1 MNKVLATLGALLFA
15 YTANAQSASVMAIHN
30 SADPALDTVD
40 MYLLDNGTATKLK
53 DDFAFRTATPFI
65 TAPAE
70 RPIRIVF
77 AGANSTSIADSVIGF
92 GYNLPDNGKF
102 ILIAQGHLQS
112 GFNPQKAFELKVIA
126 DAENTASGTGNKL
139 LVYHGSTDAP
149 AVDISAF
156 TKQSAIEPAKLA
168 DNVSYGASTS
178 YIQVNNDDYFI
189 NVSLPGSSDALFTY
203 SAPLKTLGAAGEP
216 ILAFA
221 SGFLD
226 PSSNLNG
233 KGFGLFAVL
242 RDGTVLELSLLT
254 TAKLQIVH
262 NSPDALAASVDVY
275 SDVSGSIQLLKDNF
289 AYRTATPYLTV
300 PANKAFNVWIAPGNS
315 TSYTQSVFDMEIS
328 LYGGLEVVAI
338 AAGVIDTSKYENG
351 RNATFDLFGIP
362 GATSALENDKV
373 TLSIFHGSTDAP
385 AVDVRVG
392 GSNGALLASG
402 LEFGDNTD
410 YITTNAGD
418 IVVSIL
424 PAGGST
430 VVASYN
436 APLSAFKDSSI
447 TVLAS
452 GFLSPNLPSG
462 KDDGAAFGLFV
473 VTASGRVIQ
482 LPLSTTSVRDIF
494 NSNAI
499 SVYPNPAQ
507 NELKLNTNESIE
519 SVQIMNMNGA
529 IVRSVSGN
537 NNIVSLNDLESGV
550 YILNVSTESGAYTVK
565 FIKE

>member
-1 MNKVLATLGALLFA
+1 MNKILATIGALLFA

-53 DDFAFRTATPFI
+53 DDFAFRTATGFI
-65 TAPAE
+65 NAPAE

-92 GYNLPDNGKF
+92 GYNLPNNGKF
-102 ILIAQGHLQS
+102 ILIAQGHFQS
-112 GFNPQKAFELKVIA
+112 GFNPQKTFELKVIA
-126 DAENTASGTGNKL
+126 NAENTASGTNNKL

-156 TKQSAIEPAKLA
+156 TRQTSAEPAILA
-168 DNVSYGASTS
+168 DNVSYGAATS
-178 YIQVNNDDYFI
+178 YLSVSNGDYFI
-189 NVSLPGSSDALFTY
+189 NVSLPGASEALFTY

-216 ILAFA
+216 IVAFA
-221 SGFLD
+221 SGFLS

-233 KGFGLFAVL
+233 KAFGLFAVL
-242 RDGTVLELSLLT
+242 KDGTVIELPLVT

-262 NSPDALAASVDVY
+262 NSPDALASTVDVY

-315 TSYTQSVFDMEIS
+315 TSYTQSVYDLEVS

-338 AAGVIDTSKYENG
+338 AAGVLDTSKHENG
-351 RNATFDLFGIP
+351 SNAAFDLFGLP
-362 GATSALENDKV
+362 GTASALEKDKV

-392 GSNGALLASG
+392 GSSGALLATG
-402 LEFGDNTD
+402 IEFGDNTD
-410 YITTNAGD
+410 YITTNSSD
-418 IVVSIL
+418 IVVSVL
-424 PAGGST
+424 PAGSST

-436 APLSAFKDSSI
+436 APLSAFKDSGI

-462 KDDGAAFGLFV
+462 KDNGAAFGLFV

-482 LPLSTTSVRDIF
+482 LPLNTTSVTDIL
-494 NSNAI
+494 NSDQI
-499 SVYPNPAQ
+499 SVYPNPVQ
-507 NELKLNTNESIE
+507 NELKLKVNETITSIE
-519 SVQIMNMNGA
+519 IMNMNGMVVKA
-529 IVRSVSGN
+529 EMGN
-537 NNIVSLNDLESGV
+537 NDLVSVGELNSGV
-550 YILNVSTESGAYTVK
+550 YILNVTTEAGVYTLK